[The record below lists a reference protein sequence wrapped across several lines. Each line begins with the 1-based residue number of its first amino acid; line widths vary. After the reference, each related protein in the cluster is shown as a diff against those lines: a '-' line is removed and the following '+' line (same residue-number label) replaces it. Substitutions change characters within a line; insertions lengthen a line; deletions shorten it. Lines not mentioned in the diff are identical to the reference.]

1 MVNFRVH
8 HGFDHKSN
16 IVSLKLLAVHWQSL
30 LAPTEFDNFQFLA
43 LLKLFHDFPK
53 EFNSFILLSQA
64 LQHT

>member
-1 MVNFRVH
+1 
-8 HGFDHKSN
+8 
-16 IVSLKLLAVHWQSL
+16 

-64 LQHT
+64 SSILSMLF